1 MEKKKAEE
9 LETQDVGAGYT
20 SWSDMYEDLLEM
32 VTEYLGET
40 EHNGIEPHAGE
51 VSSDTVEDAEE
62 FTIARTRA
70 LRRDFLEYWGIAN
83 ED

>member
-1 MEKKKAEE
+1 MEKIKAEE

-20 SWSDMYEDLLEM
+20 SWSDMYEDLIEM

-40 EHNGIEPHAGE
+40 EHNGIKPSARE
-51 VSSDTVEDAEE
+51 VSSDTVEDVYS
-62 FTIARTRA
+62 FVKMRKRI